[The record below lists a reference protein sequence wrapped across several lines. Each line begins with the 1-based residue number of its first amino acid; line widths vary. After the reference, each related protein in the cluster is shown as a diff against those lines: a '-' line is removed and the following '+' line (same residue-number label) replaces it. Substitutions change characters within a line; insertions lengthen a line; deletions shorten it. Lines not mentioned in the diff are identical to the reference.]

1 MTAPGVLVESTPQ
14 MSWAWVGVRV
24 HPAQRLA
31 ETRAFADVEEPQR
44 LAQTTARER
53 AWLAGQW
60 TTASQER
67 WELRFRNDPAT
78 RLVSCTL
85 LGRVQD
91 PDPRRVEEAAVRL
104 RDRLAAAPPHVLTEP
119 LPDGREI
126 SQELVPGPLDVR
138 GTFEVRKRLSWAPC
152 SRRDTGRQ
160 FCFAVTAP
168 RPPEDRSWEP
178 VWHELARMPEPTV
191 LSLYLEPYAPS
202 PALAVELRRLAE
214 EYDLL
219 ARPGAVNPIWTT
231 VAPPADRM
239 AVHAAPLLA
248 EAAARYTSGPCF
260 RTRISV
266 ASQGPVPYG
275 FADLVAATT
284 GGGVAC
290 PPPPTELDAAWRNLA
305 ALNRDWLDH
314 TYRQGAPPGS
324 LREAER
330 ILCDLVDLDEA
341 ALAFRLPYEVPGH
354 LPLFDTAR
362 RRRRGNTA
370 AER

>member
-1 MTAPGVLVESTPQ
+1 MTAPGVLVESTAQ

-24 HPAQRLA
+24 RPAQRLA
-31 ETRAFADVEEPQR
+31 ETRAFAGVDEPQR
-44 LAQTTARER
+44 LAQTTTRER

-60 TTASQER
+60 STESQAR

-91 PDPRRVEEAAVRL
+91 TDPRRAEAAAVRL
-104 RDRLAAAPPHVLTEP
+104 RDRLAATPPHVLTEP
-119 LPDGREI
+119 LLDGQEI
-126 SQELVPGPLDVR
+126 SEELVPGAIDVN
-138 GTFEVRKRLSWAPC
+138 GGFEVRKRLSWAPC

-160 FCFAVTAP
+160 LCFAVAAP
-168 RPPEDRSWEP
+168 RPPDDPSWEP
-178 VWHELARMPEPTV
+178 LWHELARMPAPTV
-191 LSLYLEPYAPS
+191 LSVYLEPYAPS
-202 PALAVELRRLAE
+202 PTLISELRRLAE

-219 ARPGAVNPIWTT
+219 ARPGLTNPIW
-231 VAPPADRM
+231 AMPPPADRL
-239 AVHAAPLLA
+239 AIHAAPLYA
-248 EAAARYTSGPCF
+248 EAAARYTSGLCF

-275 FADLVAATT
+275 FAELVAATT
-284 GGGVAC
+284 GGGAAC
-290 PPPPTELDAAWRNLA
+290 RPPSTELDAVWRNLA

-324 LREAER
+324 MRDAER
-330 ILCDLVDLDEA
+330 ILCDLVDLEEA

-362 RRRRGNTA
+362 RRRPGTTA